1 MKKSGGRWKAYYIS
15 VNISRQRNNWFR
27 KCKMKYTFFLVN
39 NIFMSSD
46 ILVLTHALTAET
58 VTRSPATVE
67 TQVYRE

>member
-1 MKKSGGRWKAYYIS
+1 
-15 VNISRQRNNWFR
+15 
-27 KCKMKYTFFLVN
+27 MKYTFFLVN